1 MRGAGGGRHEPFCV
15 SLLFEPYFL
24 RPLNS
29 LSSNQAYAGVDL
41 VFVVTTIMSL
51 LAVLLGHDLVSRE
64 QEAGTL
70 RMILSHAVSRDLVLV
85 AKWLGGFAIL
95 LVSTGVLL
103 GVAFLLLYVLPT
115 EFSLRGEWGRMLGM
129 GAISV
134 LLLSAVF
141 TLGLLVSCRCKQ
153 SVNALVLLLF
163 VWVVFVA
170 VVPSISPYVA
180 GFIAP
185 TPSVEELMY
194 RKLALSL
201 EVDPPRGKSTLS
213 MGEFQEKAGAL
224 EEEFQRRMEAQIQ
237 VTQVLSYL
245 SPVATGAQLMADLA
259 GNGLATRGRLTE
271 AVRVFRRE
279 YVGYAERLRGPVDW
293 DEMPRLRLEY
303 PDFGD
308 AMGALRPGLTVL
320 VLYNVLAFMG
330 AHLAFLR
337 QDLTA

>member
-1 MRGAGGGRHEPFCV
+1 MPDSSWQGIVRGAGGGRHEPFCV

-85 AKWLGGFAIL
+85 AKWLGGFAML
-95 LVSTGVLL
+95 LVSTGL
-103 GVAFLLLYVLPT
+103 
-115 EFSLRGEWGRMLGM
+115 
-129 GAISV
+129 
-134 LLLSAVF
+134 
-141 TLGLLVSCRCKQ
+141 
-153 SVNALVLLLF
+153 LLLF

-170 VVPSISPYVA
+170 VVPSVSPYVA